1 MDAGYARHA
10 AAIGSASRVET
21 QHIETHVRV
30 FLILERSKIQKQPAS
45 PAKSI
50 RTHRG
55 RRNSSWPAPPWRLW
69 LCDQVP

>member
-30 FLILERSKIQKQPAS
+30 FFDF
-45 PAKSI
+45 
-50 RTHRG
+50 RTI
-55 RRNSSWPAPPWRLW
+55 
-69 LCDQVP
+69 